1 MRFGKLENGRLI
13 SPPSMLQNV
22 PRTFPPEEEGGEP
35 ITGLYQVGYDPEYT
49 PDYVEAY
56 FRENGYMPVYAD
68 RPPVDADPG
77 KHWEQTG
84 WVISQP
90 YGEDAIV
97 AMWAQVEDPDPE
109 EQEIS
114 ADEALDIIFGG
125 DENAVD

>member
-22 PRTFPPEEEGGEP
+22 PRTFPPEEEGDEP
-35 ITGLYQVGYDPEYT
+35 ISGLYQCGYDPANT

-56 FRENGYMPVYAD
+56 LRENGYMPVYAD
-68 RPPVDADPG
+68 RPPADADPG
-77 KHWEQTG
+77 KHWEQNG
-84 WVISQP
+84 WVISQL

-97 AMWAQVEDPDPE
+97 AMWAQVADPDPE
-109 EQEIS
+109 DEEIS
-114 ADEALDIIFGG
+114 AEEALDIIFGG

>member
-1 MRFGKLENGRLI
+1 MRFGKLENGKLKD
-13 SPPSMLQNV
+13 PPGMLPDV

-35 ITGLYQVGYDPEYT
+35 ISGLYQCGYDPENI

-56 FRENGYMPVYAD
+56 LRENGYMPVYAD

-77 KHWEQTG
+77 KHWEQNG
-84 WVISQP
+84 WVISRP

-97 AMWAQVEDPDPE
+97 AMWALVDDPDPE
-109 EQEIS
+109 DAEIS
-114 ADEALDIIFGG
+114 AEEALDIIFGG